1 MSERHVEL
9 LAIGAGPANLALA
22 VALSESAP
30 SWLVESSLVVEQAE
44 DVTWQ
49 RGMMMPW
56 ARSQVSFLKDLVTLR
71 NPTSRFSFLNYL
83 HSVGRLDDF
92 INTGTFTPHRMEISA
107 YLRWVAAEVPIP
119 VEFNKKAVG
128 IRPVR
133 LDSGDLDGWQVT
145 FSDGSVISCRNLVIG
160 GGRDPYVP
168 EAFRS
173 LPAERVIH
181 STEFSERIGKLD
193 KFGAHRIAVVGAAQ
207 SAGEML
213 WSSYQEFPHA
223 RLTLLMRSIGLVA
236 YEGSKFTNELFYP
249 SFVDEFHASRPEARR
264 QMLDEMYRTNY
275 GGLAPDLLNSLY
287 HQMYQDRL
295 TGTERIDMV
304 SMSDVTSTRMDGDD
318 VVLTYTDR
326 RTGRTDSVR
335 CDTVLLGTGFVRSM
349 PRHVRDLADS
359 LGLADV
365 EVTRDYR
372 LVVPGRT
379 AAGCY
384 LQGVNEATH
393 GIADSL
399 LSVLASRSG
408 EIAADIVRHYENSRV
423 PSHTA

>member
-30 SWLVESSLVVEQAE
+30 SWLIESSLIVEQAE

-71 NPTSRFSFLNYL
+71 NPTSRYSFLNYL
-83 HSVGRLDDF
+83 HSVDRLDDF

-107 YLRWVAAEVPIP
+107 YLRWVAQEVPVP
-119 VEFNKKAVG
+119 VEFNMKAVG
-128 IRPVR
+128 IRPIGA
-133 LDSGDLDGWQVT
+133 DSGDVEGWQVT

-160 GGRDPYVP
+160 GGRDPHVP

-181 STEFSERIGKLD
+181 STEFSESISKLD
-193 KFGAHRIAVVGAAQ
+193 KFGAHRFAVVGAAQ
-207 SAGEML
+207 SAAEML
-213 WSSYQEFPHA
+213 WSCYQEFPHA
-223 RLTLLMRSIGLVA
+223 QLTLLMRSIGLVA

-249 SFVDEFHASRPEARR
+249 SFVDEFHSSRPEARR
-264 QMLDEMYRTNY
+264 QMLEEMYRTNY

-295 TGTERIDMV
+295 TGTERIEMV
-304 SMSDVTSTRMDGDD
+304 SMSDVTSARTDGDD
-318 VVLTYTDR
+318 IVLTVADR
-326 RTGRTDSVR
+326 RSGTSETVR

-349 PRHVRDLADS
+349 PRHVRDLAAS

-365 EVTRDYR
+365 EVTRNYR
-372 LVVPGRT
+372 MVVPGRT

-408 EIAADIVRHYENSRV
+408 EIAADIIQHYENGRA
-423 PSHTA
+423 PSHAA